1 MTPDQDGKEDG
12 KVEDDLN
19 RNGDEGSISCRVA
32 GTIFLV
38 ELKDEETRQSKA
50 DHQRMRVFS

>member
-32 GTIFLV
+32 GTVSSLY
-38 ELKDEETRQSKA
+38 S
-50 DHQRMRVFS
+50 S